1 MADSPTPIP
10 TATPT
15 ATQVIARA
23 RLGDPAAAAQ
33 LFNLMYAQ
41 LRAIAGELMS
51 RRATAHTLQPT
62 ALVHEAFVRL
72 VRTPSSGWTD
82 RGHFL
87 AVAAKTMRNLLID
100 HARRRRADKRG
111 GRGDDAWARISLDGL
126 VHDGRAPGLDL
137 LAMDELLND
146 LAKLH
151 QRQARVVEL
160 RFFAGLTIPQT
171 ARALGVSHTTVENDW
186 SMARAWLIT
195 RLQDNASPAG

>member
-1 MADSPTPIP
+1 MADSPN
-10 TATPT
+10 

-23 RLGDPAAAAQ
+23 RLGDPAAVSQ

-51 RRATAHTLQPT
+51 RRGPAHTLQPT

-72 VRTPSSGWTD
+72 VRTPPDGWTD

-87 AVAAKTMRNLLID
+87 SVAAKTMRNLLID

-111 GRGDDAWARISLDGL
+111 GRGDDAWSRVSLDGL
-126 VHDGRAPGLDL
+126 VADDRAPGLDL
-137 LAMDELLND
+137 LVMDELLND
-146 LAKLH
+146 LARLH
-151 QRQARVVEL
+151 ERQARVVEM

-171 ARALGVSHTTVENDW
+171 ARALGVSHTTVEHDW

-195 RLQDNASPAG
+195 RLQDTAPRDG